1 MTFKELPM
9 DITHIILISI
19 IAVLA
24 LLNIR
29 LKLRQPSDKQHFM
42 LPKQLGLH
50 VSNNDIMHF
59 LKASSDDINS
69 FMEHRGIDF
78 KMKYEPE
85 SMMGWL
91 DTELLD
97 RILILLLSDMAK
109 RLGHGGKITVAAYTN
124 QRYDSITL
132 RISDNGEK
140 ITDKSL
146 LIIHYMVAFHRGTL
160 RNEYLER
167 QGNTIFIELP
177 IKKDAYETEQLESS
191 NASAFHIPN
200 DIELRIPTIELPT
213 DYEEGNSSLMEIMQ
227 APHSAD
233 QEFLRRAIQCVN
245 DHLSD
250 TDYDRQTFAS
260 DMGSSVSTLYN
271 KIRALTGKNI
281 SNFTR
286 DIRIKA
292 ACKLAKENPDL
303 RVSDIAYQV
312 GFRDP
317 KYFATSFKR
326 VTGEQP
332 KEYFAKLRGEKQE
345 IRDEK
350 TASTFK
356 QVESGEGQESIEHE

>member
-1 MTFKELPM
+1 MS
-9 DITHIILISI
+9 IINIIFISI
-19 IAVLA
+19 IVILA

-29 LKLRQPSDKQHFM
+29 LKLRQPSDKHQFI
-42 LPKQLGLH
+42 LSERLGLH
-50 VSNNDIMHF
+50 ISNNDIMQF
-59 LKASSDDINS
+59 IKGSGEEIKS

-97 RILILLLSDMAK
+97 RILILLLSDIAK
-109 RLGHGGKITVAAYTN
+109 RLERGGKITLAAYTN
-124 QRYDSITL
+124 QRYDSINL
-132 RISDNGEK
+132 RISDNGTK
-140 ITDKSL
+140 ISDSSL
-146 LIIHYMVAFHRGTL
+146 LIIQYMVAFHHGTL
-160 RNEYLER
+160 RNEYFDR
-167 QGNTIFIELP
+167 QGNTLFIEIP
-177 IKKDAYETEQLESS
+177 IKKDAYEIEQLESGTS
-191 NASAFHIPN
+191 SAFHIPSN
-200 DIELRIPTIELPT
+200 IELHIPTIELPSG
-213 DYEEGNSSLMEIMQ
+213 YEEGNTSLREIMQ

-233 QEFLRRAIQCVN
+233 QEFLRRAIQCIN

-281 SNFTR
+281 STFTR

-292 ACKLAKENPDL
+292 ACKLAKENPDM

-332 KEYFAKLRGEKQE
+332 KEYFAKLRGE
-345 IRDEK
+345 
-350 TASTFK
+350 
-356 QVESGEGQESIEHE
+356 G

>member
-1 MTFKELPM
+1 MVPE
-9 DITHIILISI
+9 
-19 IAVLA
+19 
-24 LLNIR
+24 R
-29 LKLRQPSDKQHFM
+29 
-42 LPKQLGLH
+42 LGLH
-50 VSNNDIMHF
+50 VSNNDIMQF
-59 LKASSDDINS
+59 IKGSGDEIKS

-109 RLGHGGKITVAAYTN
+109 RLERGGKITIAAYTN
-124 QRYDSITL
+124 QRYDSINL
-132 RISDNGEK
+132 RISDNGSK
-140 ITDKSL
+140 ISDNSL
-146 LIIHYMVAFHRGTL
+146 LIIQYMVAFHRGTL
-160 RNEYLER
+160 RNEYFDR
-167 QGNTIFIELP
+167 QGNTLFIEIP

-191 NASAFHIPN
+191 TLSAYHIPSN
-200 DIELRIPTIELPT
+200 IELHVPTIELPSGL
-213 DYEEGNSSLMEIMQ
+213 EEGNTSLREIMQ

-233 QEFLRRAIQCVN
+233 QEFLRRAIQCIN
-245 DHLSD
+245 DHISD

-292 ACKLAKENPDL
+292 ACKLAKEHPDL

-332 KEYFAKLRGEKQE
+332 KEYFAKLRGE
-345 IRDEK
+345 
-350 TASTFK
+350 
-356 QVESGEGQESIEHE
+356 G

>member
-1 MTFKELPM
+1 MS
-9 DITHIILISI
+9 IINIIFISI
-19 IAVLA
+19 IVILA

-29 LKLRQPSDKQHFM
+29 LKLRQPSDKHQFI
-42 LPKQLGLH
+42 LPERLGLH
-50 VSNNDIMHF
+50 VSNNDIMQF
-59 LKASSDDINS
+59 IKGSGEEIKS

-97 RILILLLSDMAK
+97 RILILLLSDIAK
-109 RLGHGGKITVAAYTN
+109 RLERGGKITLAAYTN
-124 QRYDSITL
+124 QRYDSINL
-132 RISDNGEK
+132 RISDNGTK
-140 ITDKSL
+140 ITDSSL
-146 LIIHYMVAFHRGTL
+146 LIIQYMVAFHHGTL
-160 RNEYLER
+160 RNEYFDR
-167 QGNTIFIELP
+167 QGNTLIIEIP
-177 IKKDAYETEQLESS
+177 IKKDAYETEQLESGTS
-191 NASAFHIPN
+191 SAFHIPSN
-200 DIELRIPTIELPT
+200 IELHIPTIELPSG
-213 DYEEGNSSLMEIMQ
+213 YEEGNTSLREIMQ

-233 QEFLRRAIQCVN
+233 QEFLRRAIQCIN

-281 SNFTR
+281 STFTR

-332 KEYFAKLRGEKQE
+332 KEYFAKLRGE
-345 IRDEK
+345 
-350 TASTFK
+350 
-356 QVESGEGQESIEHE
+356 G

>member
-1 MTFKELPM
+1 MSS
-9 DITHIILISI
+9 IHIILIVI
-19 IAVLA
+19 IVILA
-24 LLNIR
+24 LLNLR
-29 LKLRQPSDKQHFM
+29 LKLRQPSDKRHFM
-42 LPKQLGLH
+42 MPERLGLH

-59 LKASSDDINS
+59 LKDCTDDIKS
-69 FMEHRGIDF
+69 FMDHRGIDF
-78 KMKYEPE
+78 KMRCEPE

-109 RLGHGGKITVAAYTN
+109 HLDHGGKITIAAYTN
-124 QRYDSITL
+124 QRYDNITL
-132 RISDNGEK
+132 RISDNGSK
-140 ITDKSL
+140 FSDTGL
-146 LIIHYMVAFHRGTL
+146 LLIHYMVAFHRGTI
-160 RNEYLER
+160 RNEYFEK

-191 NASAFHIPN
+191 SSSAFHIPS
-200 DIELRIPTIELPT
+200 DIELHVPTIELPT
-213 DYEEGNSSLMEIMQ
+213 
-227 APHSAD
+227 
-233 QEFLRRAIQCVN
+233 
-245 DHLSD
+245 
-250 TDYDRQTFAS
+250 

-281 SNFTR
+281 STFTR

-303 RVSDIAYQV
+303 RVSDIAYHV

-332 KEYFAKLRGEKQE
+332 KEYFAKLRGEE
-345 IRDEK
+345 
-350 TASTFK
+350 
-356 QVESGEGQESIEHE
+356 

>member
-1 MTFKELPM
+1 MSS
-9 DITHIILISI
+9 IHIILIVI
-19 IAVLA
+19 IVILA
-24 LLNIR
+24 LLNLR
-29 LKLRQPSDKQHFM
+29 LKLRQPSDKRHFM
-42 LPKQLGLH
+42 MPERLGLH

-59 LKASSDDINS
+59 LKDCTDDIKS
-69 FMEHRGIDF
+69 FMDHRGIDF
-78 KMKYEPE
+78 KMRCEPE

-109 RLGHGGKITVAAYTN
+109 HLDHGGKITIAAYTN
-124 QRYDSITL
+124 QRYDNITL
-132 RISDNGEK
+132 RISDNGSK
-140 ITDKSL
+140 FSDTGL
-146 LIIHYMVAFHRGTL
+146 LLIHYMVAFHRGTI
-160 RNEYLER
+160 RNEYFEK
-167 QGNTIFIELP
+167 QGNTIYIELP

-191 NASAFHIPN
+191 SSSAFHIPS
-200 DIELRIPTIELPT
+200 DIELHVPTIELPT
-213 DYEEGNSSLMEIMQ
+213 GYEEGNSSLREIMQ

-245 DHLSD
+245 EHLSD
-250 TDYDRQTFAS
+250 TDYDRQAFAS

-281 SNFTR
+281 STFTR

-303 RVSDIAYQV
+303 RVSDIAYHV

-332 KEYFAKLRGEKQE
+332 KEYFAKLRGEE
-345 IRDEK
+345 
-350 TASTFK
+350 
-356 QVESGEGQESIEHE
+356 